1 MNDELDVENGEIMIS
16 IPATADVAV
25 GAQSTSR
32 SGMPDYSPHKKA
44 CHSYAVPARRFVRG
58 EGGGCLDYELVW
70 DVVWKKIPRLRK
82 EVQEILKKENTG

>member
-44 CHSYAVPARRFVRG
+44 CHSYAVSTRIFREAQPQRRCVPKILLSIIPAS
-58 EGGGCLDYELVW
+58 
-70 DVVWKKIPRLRK
+70 
-82 EVQEILKKENTG
+82 TT